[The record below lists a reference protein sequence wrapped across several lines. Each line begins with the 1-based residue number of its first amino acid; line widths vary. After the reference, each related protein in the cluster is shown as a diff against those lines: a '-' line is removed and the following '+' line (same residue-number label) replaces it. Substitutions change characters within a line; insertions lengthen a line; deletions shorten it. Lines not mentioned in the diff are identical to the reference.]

1 MRLIDIP
8 TLSYLQYW
16 WGIRR
21 RYFIL
26 FSAVNPI
33 TICSSASRRGPRL
46 SSILF
51 IQTLEPPLP
60 RCPPPLHR
68 PRSIASRPVPS
79 QCPPLQHS
87 SFEGSADCPSWPN
100 LLSRLDHHHHHHHQH
115 HRCHQRTSTTSSPS
129 SQSCARNPVL
139 SSSAA
144 PYQKRVLM
152 HGGLCQ
158 RGTGKQNRR
167 SAVR

>member
-1 MRLIDIP
+1 MHLIDIR

-68 PRSIASRPVPS
+68 PRSTASRPVPS

-100 LLSRLDHHHHHHHQH
+100 FLSRLDHHHHHHH
-115 HRCHQRTSTTSSPS
+115 RCHQRTSTTSFPS

-152 HGGLCQ
+152 HGGLRQ